1 MGFLMFTCTLQQIA
15 DWMESNI
22 KWLSSLYCLTTYSES
37 KIYCYVAPLF
47 LGCVAP
53 VELRTVQHILHHKNT
68 FWISVSPKCIWKFPA
83 FYLLTCRKALIFT
96 LLSLYSPFSKMM
108 SVISLTQFHLD
119 IPKEYIWRVFF
130 FFFFWFRLYI
140 IPVWILWFCLAQFH
154 KNRDLKVQGSA
165 PDINSTVNVAC
176 QFRLKTMHPPD
187 WQIQISPERVEDC
200 LDNLTSP
207 RHVSHQVWPNL
218 KEQVV
223 LGCQS

>member
-130 FFFFWFRLYI
+130 FFF
-140 IPVWILWFCLAQFH
+140 
-154 KNRDLKVQGSA
+154 G
-165 PDINSTVNVAC
+165 
-176 QFRLKTMHPPD
+176 
-187 WQIQISPERVEDC
+187 
-200 LDNLTSP
+200 
-207 RHVSHQVWPNL
+207 
-218 KEQVV
+218 
-223 LGCQS
+223 LGCILSQSEYYDSV